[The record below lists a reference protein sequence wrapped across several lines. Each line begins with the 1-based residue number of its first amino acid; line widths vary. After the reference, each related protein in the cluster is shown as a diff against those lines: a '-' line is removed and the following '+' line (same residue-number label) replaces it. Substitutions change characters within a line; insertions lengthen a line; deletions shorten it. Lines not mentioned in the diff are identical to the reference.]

1 MRTSIAAFALA
12 EAINLRCLLSK
23 ACAIRDNRWPPRL
36 HANLEKTMSDT
47 ELTSGDFADAA
58 EPFRLFA
65 TWLDDATRS
74 ELNDPNGVALATVDA
89 DGMPDVRMVL
99 LKGFD
104 EAGFVFYTN
113 FESAK
118 GQELLGSMKAAMCFH
133 WKSLRRQV
141 RLRGPV
147 EIVSDA
153 EADAYYATRPRG
165 SRIGA
170 WASKQ
175 SRPLESRF
183 ALEKAVAEYTA
194 RYAIGEIP
202 RPKHWSGFRIVP
214 QAMEFWHDR
223 PFRLHDRIAFS
234 RNAEGAWDKTRLY
247 P

>member
-1 MRTSIAAFALA
+1 
-12 EAINLRCLLSK
+12 
-23 ACAIRDNRWPPRL
+23 
-36 HANLEKTMSDT
+36 MSQSG
-47 ELTSGDFADAA
+47 LTTGDFTEST

-65 TWLDDATRS
+65 EWLDDATKS
-74 ELNDPNGVALATVDA
+74 ETNDPNGVALATVDA
-89 DGMPDVRMVL
+89 DGMPNVRMVL

-104 EAGFVFYTN
+104 ERGFVFYTN

-118 GQELLGSMKAAMCFH
+118 GREILGSMKAAMCFH

-141 RLRGPV
+141 RIRGPV
-147 EIVSDA
+147 EIVTDA
-153 EADAYYATRPRG
+153 EADDYYATRPRG

-194 RYAIGEIP
+194 KYAIGNIP

-214 QAMEFWHDR
+214 SSIEFWHDR
-223 PFRLHDRIAFS
+223 PFRLHDRVMFTRDGDGWAK
-234 RNAEGAWDKTRLY
+234 ARLY